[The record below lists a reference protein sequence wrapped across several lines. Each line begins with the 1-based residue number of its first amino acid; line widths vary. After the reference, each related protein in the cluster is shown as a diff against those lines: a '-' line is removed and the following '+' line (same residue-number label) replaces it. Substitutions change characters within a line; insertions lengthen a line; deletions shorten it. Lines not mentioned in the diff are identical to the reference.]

1 MTVADLRSVAPRHGA
16 GSVASVLPAAVAVV
30 RGDPTA
36 ALPLPDGLRGVVVL
50 IVDGLGRRL
59 LDAHADLAPCLASAP
74 GTTLDA
80 PFPTTTATSLTSIG
94 TGLSPGEH
102 GIVGYSLA
110 VPGHE
115 RRLVVL
121 TWSWERQDLDIDAR
135 DDVPP
140 ASLQPHR
147 TVLEQARA
155 TGIDATTVLRPE
167 FVTSGLTLAGLR
179 GGRVVPAAGLDATL
193 EAAVAAATGPSPS
206 VVYAHH
212 GDLDAI
218 GHVVGPGSDHW
229 CSELARIDSELTRL
243 ADDLPDDVAVVVT
256 ADHGMVHI
264 PPDGYVELADQ
275 PDLLDG
281 VRLLTGDGRAR
292 QLYTHPGAADDVV
305 SAWREHAGDRA
316 HVVTRAEAID
326 AGWFGEHV
334 HDRVRPLIGDVVV
347 SARALDVSWV
357 HRDADPFGGRLV
369 GQHGAL
375 TPEEVEVP
383 ALVLTRRQR

>member
-1 MTVADLRSVAPRHGA
+1 MTAVDLHTVAPRHGA
-16 GSVASVLPAAVAVV
+16 GSVASVLPLAVEAV
-30 RGDPTA
+30 RGAPA
-36 ALPLPDGLRGVVVL
+36 AGLPLPDGLRGVVVL

-59 LDAHADLAPCLASAP
+59 LDAHAHLAPFLASVP

-94 TGLSPGEH
+94 TGRSPGEH

-110 VPGHE
+110 VPGHP

-140 ASLQPHR
+140 VSLQPHS
-147 TVLEQARA
+147 TLLERALA

-167 FVTSGLTLAGLR
+167 FAASGLTLAGLR
-179 GGRVVPAAGLDATL
+179 GGRVVPATGLEATL
-193 EAAVAAATGPSPS
+193 EAAIEAAATPDPG

-218 GHVVGPGSDHW
+218 GHVFGPGSDRW
-229 CSELARIDSELTRL
+229 CSELARIDTELART
-243 ADDLPDDVAVVVT
+243 AEDLPDDVAVVVT
-256 ADHGMVHI
+256 ADHGMVRI
-264 PPDGYVELADQ
+264 PPDGFVELADL

-281 VRLLTGDGRAR
+281 VRLLAGDGRAR
-292 QLYTHPGAADDVV
+292 QLYTHRGADDDVAA
-305 SAWREHAGDRA
+305 AWRGHAGDRA
-316 HVVTRAEAID
+316 HVATRAEAIG
-326 AGWFGEHV
+326 AGWFGDHV
-334 HDRVRPLIGDVVV
+334 EDRVRPLIGDVVV
-347 SARALDVSWV
+347 SARASDVSWV
-357 HRDADPFGGRLV
+357 HREADPFGGRLV

-383 ALVLTRRQR
+383 ALVVTRSQR

>member
-1 MTVADLRSVAPRHGA
+1 MTVPDLRSVAPRHGA
-16 GSVASVLPAAVAVV
+16 GSVASVLPAAVAAV
-30 RGDPTA
+30 RGDA
-36 ALPLPDGLRGVVVL
+36 SGDLPLPTGLRGVVVL
-50 IVDGLGRRL
+50 IVDGLGRRQ
-59 LDAHADLAPCLASAP
+59 LDAHAELAPFLASAP
-74 GTTLDA
+74 GPTLDA

-94 TGLSPGEH
+94 TGRPPGEH

-121 TWSWERQDLDIDAR
+121 TWSWERQDLDLDAR
-135 DDVPP
+135 DEVPP
-140 ASLQPHR
+140 ASLQPHL
-147 TVLEQARA
+147 TVLEQARDA
-155 TGIDATTVLRPE
+155 GIEAVTVLRPE
-167 FVTSGLTLAGLR
+167 FATSGLTLAGLR
-179 GGRVVPAAGLDATL
+179 GGRMVPAAGLEATL
-193 EAAVAAATGPSPS
+193 EAAMGAVAGPTPS

-218 GHVVGPGSDHW
+218 GHVFGPGTDHW
-229 CSELARIDSELTRL
+229 CSELARIDAELTRI
-243 ADDLPDDVAVVVT
+243 AGDLPDDVAVVVT

-264 PPDGYVELADQ
+264 PPDGFVELADR

-292 QLYTHPGAADDVV
+292 QLHTQPGAADDVAT
-305 SAWREHAGDRA
+305 AWREHAGDRA
-316 HVVTRAEAID
+316 HVVSRTEAIA
-326 AGWFGEHV
+326 AGWFGDDVEE
-334 HDRVRPLIGDVVV
+334 RVRPLIGDVVV

-357 HRDADPFGGRLV
+357 HREVDPFGGRLV

-383 ALVLTRRQR
+383 ALVLTRRER